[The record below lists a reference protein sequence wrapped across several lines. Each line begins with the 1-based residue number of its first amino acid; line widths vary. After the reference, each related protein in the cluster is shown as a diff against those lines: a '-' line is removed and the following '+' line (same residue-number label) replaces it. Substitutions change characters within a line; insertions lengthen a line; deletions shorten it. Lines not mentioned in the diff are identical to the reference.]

1 MELSNKLDLFISAL
15 LSLIFS
21 IFIVAK
27 VFDKEIIKN
36 KFNGSGYKIGVSS
49 RGVGS
54 VEEKFGQYIVGDDFD
69 LICWDIVSDP
79 STPGAYIG
87 NKENLQQYVESKEIK
102 KSPIIEKVNKIQ
114 DLLNS

>member
-36 KFNGSGYKIGVSS
+36 KFKALGI
-49 RGVGS
+49 
-54 VEEKFGQYIVGDDFD
+54 I
-69 LICWDIVSDP
+69 
-79 STPGAYIG
+79 STYSF
-87 NKENLQQYVESKEIK
+87 LQTATKLLVVP
-102 KSPIIEKVNKIQ
+102 KSIPIIAI
-114 DLLNS
+114 